1 MYKVDYH
8 APFWN
13 DYEEKYTTDR
23 VYTFPD
29 LKSGTRYN
37 FSVRVVAGNNES
49 DPVFAYAV
57 TGKETTFCLFMKQTF
72 GFVIYVYFVS

>member
-13 DYEEKYTTDR
+13 DSKEANTNKTN
-23 VYTFPD
+23 YTFPS

-37 FSVRVVAGNNES
+37 FNVRVVAGDNES
-49 DPVFAYAV
+49 DPVTANAY

-72 GFVIYVYFVS
+72 GFVIYVCCVS